1 MASSQD
7 KDLSPS
13 EERYNNSA
21 VPLPSTDASE
31 IQFTQYN
38 QETVADSVPENNLH
52 SSVLRDSLPGWKW
65 TLWHVIIFLGG
76 AISGYDVSNAATI
89 QLNIYEDFGHIN
101 LLPWVV
107 TSFSLGVSATAPTV
121 DQIMKLVDLKWF
133 SMACWTV
140 FAIASAVCASAPN
153 MQAVIIGRVILG
165 VAGAGCYLSMLSYCT
180 ILARPA
186 EHSKVIGVLGMGYAV
201 GLFLGPII
209 GGAFAQN
216 KSATWRWAFYICI
229 PWTAI
234 IMVLVM
240 LVCPRVRLQSKEP
253 IGKGLR
259 KMDWIGGFLH
269 AATWVIFDSACIFSG
284 STLAWDSSGAIA
296 LWVLF
301 GVVAICYAI
310 QQHFS
315 IFTEP
320 DRRGL
325 PIGAM
330 STFTGAMVMS
340 ATFCA
345 ACGYS
350 VPLYYLP
357 LFYAFTRGDDSFQAA
372 IHILPYIGPYIVGA
386 IGAGILLPRVR
397 RYAIIY
403 MIGGVLITA
412 GAASM
417 QSVDATT
424 PLSQSMG
431 ISVLLGFAVGL
442 TTQIGTTVLALVLP
456 PKIQMQSSVLMTI
469 TIYSGTTVSQAIA
482 GCIFQNIGFK
492 FLSAAL
498 KGENLSNTQIHNALA
513 GKESPVWSL
522 ISASALDSAVA
533 AVAKAIIRLFYISTA
548 GGAIMLILAV
558 GMKWE
563 ALEFDKP
570 ATKEETEKEGRV
582 EETA

>member
-1 MASSQD
+1 MMAPSQG

-13 EERYNNSA
+13 EERYNDLA

-31 IQFTQYN
+31 IQWTQYN
-38 QETVADSVPENNLH
+38 QEAVADSVPENNLH

-76 AISGYDVSNAATI
+76 SISGYDVSNAATI

-121 DQIMKLVDLKWF
+121 DQIMRLVDLKWF

-201 GLFLGPII
+201 GLFL
-209 GGAFAQN
+209 
-216 KSATWRWAFYICI
+216 
-229 PWTAI
+229 
-234 IMVLVM
+234 
-240 LVCPRVRLQSKEP
+240 
-253 IGKGLR
+253 
-259 KMDWIGGFLH
+259 
-269 AATWVIFDSACIFSG
+269 ATWVLFDAACIFSG
-284 STLAWDSSGAIA
+284 STLAWDSGGAIA

-301 GVVAICYAI
+301 CVVAICYAI

-330 STFTGAMVMS
+330 TTFTGALIMS

-386 IGAGILLPRVR
+386 IGAGILLPR
-397 RYAIIY
+397 
-403 MIGGVLITA
+403 
-412 GAASM
+412 
-417 QSVDATT
+417 
-424 PLSQSMG
+424 
-431 ISVLLGFAVGL
+431 
-442 TTQIGTTVLALVLP
+442 
-456 PKIQMQSSVLMTI
+456 
-469 TIYSGTTVSQAIA
+469 AIA

-498 KGENLSNTQIHNALA
+498 KGENLSSTQIHNALA

-522 ISASALDSAVA
+522 ISASALDSAVS

-548 GGAIMLILAV
+548 GGAIMLILAL

-563 ALEFDKP
+563 ALEFNEP

-582 EETA
+582 KETA